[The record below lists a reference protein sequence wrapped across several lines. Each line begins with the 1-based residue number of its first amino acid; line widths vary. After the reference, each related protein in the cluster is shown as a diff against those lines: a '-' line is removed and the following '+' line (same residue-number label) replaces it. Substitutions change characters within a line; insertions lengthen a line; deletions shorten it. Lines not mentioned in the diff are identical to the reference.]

1 MEVLGKTM
9 VQKIFEMRT
18 DSDVVPGMMVI
29 VPIDLVYVQDGTGP
43 LSFRQFEKLEKDDL
57 AFPESTAIFL
67 DHAAPSPRKELSN
80 DHVYLR
86 SMSAKLGCK
95 LYDVG
100 QGVCHQIAIESL
112 VRPCDI
118 VVGADSHTC
127 TGGALGA
134 FATGMGS
141 TDIAVSMGLG
151 KNWFRI
157 PESIFINLTG
167 KMASYVTGKD
177 IIISVVKHFGSNG
190 ASYQALEFGG
200 DIENIPMHDR
210 LTVSNMAIECGAK
223 VGMFPSDEVTRQFL
237 ENNGRFE
244 DFKELKPDLDAK
256 YIDKLEFKLDEIE
269 PMVSVPHYVHTARRA
284 KNLKDVKIN
293 QVFLG
298 SCTNGRLEDLRMA
311 ANILKGKSV
320 AKGVRLI
327 VVPASKRVYLDA
339 LKEGIIETV
348 VNAGASVMAPGCGPC
363 VGVHEGI
370 LGDNEVALATSNRN
384 FHGRMGN
391 PDSYIYLSSPLTAA
405 ASAITGYITDPRE
418 FGI

>member
-1 MEVLGKTM
+1 M
-9 VQKIFEMRT
+9 VQKIFEMKT
-18 DSDVVPGMMVI
+18 ESDVSPGMMII

-43 LSFRQFEKLEKDDL
+43 LSFRQFEKLEKDSL
-57 AFPESTAIFL
+57 AFPENTAIFL

-86 SMSAKLGCK
+86 NMSSKLGCR

-157 PESIFINLTG
+157 PESILIKLTG
-167 KMASYVTGKD
+167 KMSTYITGKD
-177 IIISVVKHFGSNG
+177 IIISIVKHFGSNG
-190 ASYQALEFGG
+190 ASYQALEFVG
-200 DIENIPMHDR
+200 DIENIPIHDR
-210 LTVSNMAIECGAK
+210 LTISNMAIECGAK
-223 VGMFPSDEVTRQFL
+223 VGIFPSDEITREFL
-237 ENNGRFE
+237 EKNNRFE
-244 DFKELKPDLDAK
+244 DFKELSPDLDAE
-256 YIDKLEFKLDEIE
+256 YVDKLDVKLNEIE

-311 ANILKGKSV
+311 AKILKGKSV
-320 AKGVRLI
+320 ASGVRLI
-327 VVPASKRVYLDA
+327 VVPASKKVYLDA
-339 LKEGIIETV
+339 LKEGIIETL
-348 VNAGASVMAPGCGPC
+348 VNSGASVMAPGCGPC

-418 FGI
+418 FDI